1 MTASPMATMG
11 PTPVQWERGMRLRV
25 APGARFE
32 HLDHSTVRTSA
43 DGVQGLYLSGTAV
56 GAHVALE
63 QIGLVVID
71 TGDITPI
78 A

>member
-1 MTASPMATMG
+1 MTALPMAPLS
-11 PTPVQWERGMRLRV
+11 PTSVQWERGMRLRV
-25 APGARFE
+25 APGVRLV
-32 HLDHSTVRTSA
+32 HLDDSIVTISA
-43 DGVQGLYLSGTAV
+43 LGAQGLYLSGTAV

-63 QIGLVVID
+63 RVGLVVID

>member
-1 MTASPMATMG
+1 MTALRMARMS

-25 APGARFE
+25 APG
-32 HLDHSTVRTSA
+32 VRLLHVDDSIITTSA
-43 DGVQGLYLSGTAV
+43 LGAQGLYLGGTPH

-63 QIGLVVID
+63 RVGLVVID